1 MLRPPRPAVAFLLIA
16 LVAVAIAIPFL
27 GGPYAVKF
35 ATRVMVFAILVISLD
50 FLIGITGLVSF
61 GHAMFFGLGAYAV
74 YFVSPEADAANAL
87 LAFPLAVL
95 AAAIGA
101 AIIGAL
107 AVLTRGFYFIMVTLA
122 FGQMLFSLFHDT
134 RFAGG
139 SDGAYINVKPQIA
152 LGPVTLLDLGNRV
165 NFYYFCLASLIVAYL
180 LLLWLARTPF
190 GRALQGI
197 RFNEERM
204 GALGF
209 NAYAHKL
216 LSFVIAGAVAG
227 FAGALFATIDG
238 YVAPDLFGWRESGI
252 AIMMVVLGGVG
263 TLYGPIL
270 GAIAF
275 SLLEEVLKTS
285 SMVGPSVAD
294 HWSLGLGIVL
304 IVAVLAAPRGI
315 AGLFESRT
323 QKAEAAL
330 PVTRSAARAQRP
342 QLGKNLEVEHLTRRF
357 GGLVAVDDVSLKLP
371 PNRVHGII
379 GPNGAGKTTFI
390 NVLSGALRPSAG
402 SIRLDGEEI
411 GGRPAYSVARRGL
424 GRSYQRTNVF
434 LPFTAWENC
443 LLAAQARHPSPFRM
457 NARRYAVDETQE
469 IAYALD
475 AAGLSARAAV
485 RAAHLAHGE
494 QRQLEIAMLIASGAR
509 VLILDEPLGGMG
521 AEETGRVTALLRDLS
536 ADHTVVLIEHDMD
549 AIFAAA
555 DTLTVLVEGRLL
567 AHGTPQEIRRDPAV
581 RKAYLGRYADDE
593 AVA

>member
-1 MLRPPRPAVAFLLIA
+1 MLKAPRPAVAFLLIA
-16 LVAVAIAIPFL
+16 LVAIAAAIPFL

-35 ATRVMVFAILVISLD
+35 ATRVMVIAILVISLD

-61 GHAMFFGLGAYAV
+61 GHAMFFGLGAYAI

-87 LAFPLAVL
+87 IAFPLAVL
-95 AAAIGA
+95 AAAAGA

-180 LLLWLARTPF
+180 FLLWLARTPF

-204 GALGF
+204 GSLGF

-216 LSFVIAGAVAG
+216 LSFVIAGAIAG

-238 YVAPDLFGWRESGI
+238 YVAPEVFGWRESGI

-270 GAIAF
+270 GAVVYA
-275 SLLEEVLKTS
+275 LVEEALKTS
-285 SMVGPSVAD
+285 STVGASVSD
-294 HWSLGLGIVL
+294 HWSLALGIFL
-304 IVAVLAAPRGI
+304 IAAVLAAPRGI
-315 AGLFESRT
+315 AGLFEAREGPQQT
-323 QKAEAAL
+323 
-330 PVTRSAARAQRP
+330 PVEPAGSAARAQRP
-342 QLGKNLEVEHLTRRF
+342 KSGMNLQVESLTKRF
-357 GGLVAVDDVSLKLP
+357 GGLVAVDAVSLDLP

-390 NVLSGALRPSAG
+390 NVICGTVRPTG
-402 SIRLDGEEI
+402 GRVLLEGEEI

-443 LLAAQARHPSPFRM
+443 LLAAQARHPSPFRIK
-457 NARRYAVDETQE
+457 AERYAAEEAAE

-475 AAGLSARAAV
+475 AAGLSARAAM
-485 RAAHLAHGE
+485 RAAHLSHGE

-509 VLILDEPLGGMG
+509 ILILDEPLGGMG

-536 ADHTVVLIEHDMD
+536 TDHTVVLIEHDMD